1 MAEDKATSYH
11 GNPNLKKIGHQH
23 EFTTEQISEIA
34 KCTTDPIYFIETWCK
49 IVSLDRGLVPFKLY
63 ECQKRKI
70 KTILG
75 NRKVVCMEPRQNG
88 KCLKDSTRINIRS
101 KTDGRIHNV
110 RIGDFYEWQQFCRW
124 AQEFGPNP
132 IQAPSGLN

>member
-1 MAEDKATSYH
+1 VAEEKTSYH

-23 EFTTEQISEIA
+23 EFTIEQIEEIA
-34 KCTTDPIYFIETWCK
+34 KCKDDPIYFVETWCK
-49 IVSLDRGLVPFKLY
+49 IVSLDRGLVPFILY
-63 ECQKRKI
+63 ECQKKKI

-101 KTDGRIHNV
+101 KTTGRIHNI
-110 RIGDFYEWQQFCRW
+110 RIGDFYEWQRFCKWVQDNESQF
-124 AQEFGPNP
+124 
-132 IQAPSGLN
+132 IQAPQGID